1 MDPEKSPLLPKNPPC
16 GHNPLLQQI
25 IRQARP
31 GTILVAPYG
40 AGLFG
45 RGGLDCA
52 KVEDPIFITGVSQ
65 ADADQIRQD
74 AELTGTDILS
84 RSDERDFDTG
94 YWGPIL
100 DSASF
105 NGIANNP
112 Y

>member
-1 MDPEKSPLLPKNPPC
+1 MKFLDDMVPDKW
-16 GHNPLLQQI
+16 
-25 IRQARP
+25 
-31 GTILVAPYG
+31 VA
-40 AGLFG
+40 
-45 RGGLDCA
+45 
-52 KVEDPIFITGVSQ
+52 VSQ